1 MQLKGIHYDIGIAT
15 VDGASTRPELPA
27 DVIERE
33 IADISEGLHATA
45 IRITGAE
52 IERIARAGRV
62 AARHGL
68 EVWLS
73 PMLPNAGPT
82 TTLAA
87 IEESARA
94 AEELRRGGTRTT
106 LVVGCELSVF
116 MSGIMPGATHAER
129 LALLS
134 DPVRLMTEV
143 ASAGLDPQG
152 GFADFL
158 ASAVAMARGLFGGP
172 VTYAAGLW
180 EQVDWS
186 AFDLAGIDAYRDSG
200 NRDHY
205 VDGLLQARA
214 GLDRPLVVTEFGC
227 ATYRGAADAGGM
239 GWAVVERKPVARLRD
254 GIVRDEA
261 SQAAE
266 LVELLDIMTAAG
278 VAGAF
283 AYTYIAPSYPSST
296 DPSRDLDTASF
307 ALVRSWPDGRTEP
320 KLAYAAVAEHYRR
333 S

>member
-1 MQLKGIHYDIGIAT
+1 
-15 VDGASTRPELPA
+15 
-27 DVIERE
+27 
-33 IADISEGLHATA
+33 
-45 IRITGAE
+45 
-52 IERIARAGRV
+52 
-62 AARHGL
+62 
-68 EVWLS
+68 
-73 PMLPNAGPT
+73 
-82 TTLAA
+82 
-87 IEESARA
+87 
-94 AEELRRGGTRTT
+94 
-106 LVVGCELSVF
+106 
-116 MSGIMPGATHAER
+116 
-129 LALLS
+129 
-134 DPVRLMTEV
+134 
-143 ASAGLDPQG
+143 
-152 GFADFL
+152 
-158 ASAVAMARGLFGGP
+158 

-186 AFDLAGIDAYRDSG
+186 AFDLAGIDAYRDAG
-200 NRDHY
+200 NRDRY

-266 LVELLDIMTAAG
+266 IVELLDIMTSAG

-296 DPSRDLDTASF
+296 DPARDLDTASF

-320 KLAYAAVAEHYRR
+320 KLAYAAVAERYRR